1 MYKNCVFI
9 IESPN
14 KIAKIKELTGS
25 SFVFATGG
33 HFVELVNIEVSK
45 EFNPIFEIKKSTDK
59 KKDKSAH
66 INYMINQCKDKVV
79 YIATDPDREGYGIGY
94 KFYEKIKN
102 IAKTIYRTEFHE
114 ITKSG
119 VEKGLNNA
127 VLFSQSNLNLYY
139 SWLGR
144 IVSDQFVG
152 FTLTPYLRKNIK
164 NFEVSAGRVQTPT
177 LSILVELD
185 RKIQAFEQ
193 KNIDEKLSYSIEAII
208 DVLGSQISI
217 TLVEENKRKVF
228 ETKELAQNFLNDL
241 KNNLNPLAFL
251 DSIEQKDKEKS
262 PPKPF
267 TTSNLLKDGVRILEM
282 GVKQIQE
289 HAQKLFEAGLITYIR
304 TDSEALSKEYLQE
317 HQAFFENIY
326 PSVYEYREYRAGK
339 NSQAEAHEAIR
350 ITHPHRYE
358 DLKKVCEK
366 HNITDIDD
374 LKVYTLIFFNTIC
387 SQSKNAIY
395 ENTIL
400 NFKVKTHSFKCSFSK
415 LKSKGFKAIKDL
427 EEEKKDEEEIESD
440 LDFSSLQLKTQMPI
454 LDFNI
459 KELKAKAPS
468 PYTESTFIAMMETY
482 GIGRPSTY
490 TSVFE
495 ILKNKNYITL
505 EGKNRKITPTAL
517 GKSIVDFFLND
528 NQTQWIAISKVDDSF
543 TKKLEEMLDMI
554 IKDGKNAYLDL
565 MQNIQKKLGTEISNL
580 YRNNSNNNA
589 SATKKE
595 MIPPTEK
602 QLNFV
607 ETIEKTLQIKA
618 SDMTKKDKFAC
629 MKFIEEHSKKMP
641 KKDK

>member
-33 HFVELVNIEVSK
+33 HFVELVNIEVNK

-59 KKDKSAH
+59 KKDRSTH
-66 INYMINQCKDKVV
+66 INHMINQCKDKVV
-79 YIATDPDREGYGIGY
+79 YIATDLDREGYGIGY

-102 IAKTIYRTEFHE
+102 LAKTIYRTEFHE

-144 IVSDQFVG
+144 IVSDQFIG

-164 NFEVSAGRVQTPT
+164 NFEVSAGRVQTPA

-185 RKIQAFEQ
+185 KKIQAFEQ
-193 KNIDEKLSYSIEAII
+193 KNNDEKLSYSIEAII
-208 DVLGSQISI
+208 DALGSQISI
-217 TLVEENKRKVF
+217 ALVEENKMKVF

-251 DSIEQKDKEKS
+251 DAIEQKDKEKA

-317 HQAFFENIY
+317 HKAFFEGIY
-326 PSVYEYREYRAGK
+326 PSVYEYREYKAGK

-350 ITHPHRYE
+350 ITHPHCYE
-358 DLKKVCEK
+358 DLKKVCEE

-395 ENTIL
+395 ENTTL
-400 NFKVKTHSFKCSFSK
+400 NFKVKTRSFKCSFSQ

-427 EEEKKDEEEIESD
+427 EEEKKLVASYVNNRENISSIKEQNEIAHETIRLQSTFEVWDFFEKLVSYEHSIYTNVNLTQKISIINIALISKTQANIEISAQLFNKEKLESKKRYRIIMTFEFEPIEIDTKSVPLNPTGFMVTGYDVTEIAILKD
-440 LDFSSLQLKTQMPI
+440 LD
-454 LDFNI
+454 
-459 KELKAKAPS
+459 E
-468 PYTESTFIAMMETY
+468 
-482 GIGRPSTY
+482 
-490 TSVFE
+490 
-495 ILKNKNYITL
+495 KNKVKDD
-505 EGKNRKITPTAL
+505 GV
-517 GKSIVDFFLND
+517 KSR
-528 NQTQWIAISKVDDSF
+528 
-543 TKKLEEMLDMI
+543 I
-554 IKDGKNAYLDL
+554 IH
-565 MQNIQKKLGTEISNL
+565 
-580 YRNNSNNNA
+580 
-589 SATKKE
+589 
-595 MIPPTEK
+595 TEK
-602 QLNFV
+602 
-607 ETIEKTLQIKA
+607 
-618 SDMTKKDKFAC
+618 KDPH
-629 MKFIEEHSKKMP
+629 MSQY
-641 KKDK
+641 KDVKEQ

>member
-33 HFVELVNIEVSK
+33 HFVELVNIEVNK

-59 KKDKSAH
+59 KKDKSTH
-66 INYMINQCKDKVV
+66 INHMINQCKDKVV
-79 YIATDPDREGYGIGY
+79 YIATDLDREGYGIGY

-102 IAKTIYRTEFHE
+102 LAKTIYRTEFHE

-144 IVSDQFVG
+144 IVSDQFIG

-164 NFEVSAGRVQTPT
+164 NFEVSAGRVQTPA

-185 RKIQAFEQ
+185 KKIQAFEQ
-193 KNIDEKLSYSIEAII
+193 KNNDEKLSYSIEAII
-208 DVLGSQISI
+208 DALGSQISI
-217 TLVEENKRKVF
+217 ALVEENKMKVF

-251 DSIEQKDKEKS
+251 DAIEQKDKEKA

-317 HQAFFENIY
+317 HKAFFEGIY
-326 PSVYEYREYRAGK
+326 PSVYEYREYKAGK

-350 ITHPHRYE
+350 ITHPHCYE
-358 DLKKVCEK
+358 DLKKVCEE

-395 ENTIL
+395 ENTTL
-400 NFKVKTHSFKCSFSK
+400 NFKVKTRSFKCSFSQ

-427 EEEKKDEEEIESD
+427 EEEKKLVASYVNNRENISSIKEQNEIAHETIRLQSTFEVW
-440 LDFSSLQLKTQMPI
+440 DFFEKLVSYEHSIYTNVNLTQKISIINIALISKTQANI
-454 LDFNI
+454 EISAQLFN
-459 KELKAKAPS
+459 K
-468 PYTESTFIAMMETY
+468 
-482 GIGRPSTY
+482 
-490 TSVFE
+490 
-495 ILKNKNYITL
+495 
-505 EGKNRKITPTAL
+505 
-517 GKSIVDFFLND
+517 
-528 NQTQWIAISKVDDSF
+528 
-543 TKKLEEMLDMI
+543 KKLESKKRYRI
-554 IKDGKNAYLDL
+554 IMTFEFEPIEIDTKSVPLNPTGFIVTGYDV
-565 MQNIQKKLGTEISNL
+565 TEIAILKDLDEKNKVKDDGVKS
-580 YRNNSNNNA
+580 R
-589 SATKKE
+589 
-595 MIPPTEK
+595 IIHTEK
-602 QLNFV
+602 
-607 ETIEKTLQIKA
+607 
-618 SDMTKKDKFAC
+618 KDPH
-629 MKFIEEHSKKMP
+629 MSQY
-641 KKDK
+641 KDVKEQ

>member
-1 MYKNCVFI
+1 
-9 IESPN
+9 
-14 KIAKIKELTGS
+14 
-25 SFVFATGG
+25 
-33 HFVELVNIEVSK
+33 
-45 EFNPIFEIKKSTDK
+45 
-59 KKDKSAH
+59 
-66 INYMINQCKDKVV
+66 MINQCKDKVV

-102 IAKTIYRTEFHE
+102 LAKTIYRTEFHE

-144 IVSDQFVG
+144 IVSDQFIG
-152 FTLTPYLRKNIK
+152 FTLTPYLCKNIK

-208 DVLGSQISI
+208 DALGSQISI

-251 DSIEQKDKEKS
+251 DVVEQKDKEKA

-350 ITHPHRYE
+350 INTLTAMKI
-358 DLKKVCEK
+358 LKKCVR
-366 HNITDIDD
+366 
-374 LKVYTLIFFNTIC
+374 
-387 SQSKNAIY
+387 
-395 ENTIL
+395 NTIL
-400 NFKVKTHSFKCSFSK
+400 
-415 LKSKGFKAIKDL
+415 
-427 EEEKKDEEEIESD
+427 
-440 LDFSSLQLKTQMPI
+440 QI
-454 LDFNI
+454 L
-459 KELKAKAPS
+459 
-468 PYTESTFIAMMETY
+468 
-482 GIGRPSTY
+482 
-490 TSVFE
+490 
-495 ILKNKNYITL
+495 
-505 EGKNRKITPTAL
+505 
-517 GKSIVDFFLND
+517 
-528 NQTQWIAISKVDDSF
+528 
-543 TKKLEEMLDMI
+543 MI
-554 IKDGKNAYLDL
+554 
-565 MQNIQKKLGTEISNL
+565 
-580 YRNNSNNNA
+580 
-589 SATKKE
+589 
-595 MIPPTEK
+595 
-602 QLNFV
+602 
-607 ETIEKTLQIKA
+607 
-618 SDMTKKDKFAC
+618 
-629 MKFIEEHSKKMP
+629 
-641 KKDK
+641 

>member
-33 HFVELVNIEVSK
+33 HFVELVNIEVNK

-59 KKDKSAH
+59 KKDKSTH
-66 INYMINQCKDKVV
+66 INHMINQCKDKVV
-79 YIATDPDREGYGIGY
+79 YIATDLDREGYGIGY

-102 IAKTIYRTEFHE
+102 LAKTIYRTEFHE

-144 IVSDQFVG
+144 IVSDQFIG

-164 NFEVSAGRVQTPT
+164 NFEVSAGRVQTPA

-185 RKIQAFEQ
+185 KKIQAFEQ
-193 KNIDEKLSYSIEAII
+193 KNNDEKLSYSIEAII
-208 DVLGSQISI
+208 DALGSQISI
-217 TLVEENKRKVF
+217 ALVEENKMKVF

-251 DSIEQKDKEKS
+251 DAIEQKDKEKA

-317 HQAFFENIY
+317 HKAFFEGIY
-326 PSVYEYREYRAGK
+326 PSVYEYREYKAGK

-350 ITHPHRYE
+350 ITHPHCYE
-358 DLKKVCEK
+358 DLKKVCEE

-395 ENTIL
+395 ENTTL
-400 NFKVKTHSFKCSFSK
+400 NFKVKTRSFKCSFSQ

-427 EEEKKDEEEIESD
+427 EEEKKLVASYVNNRENISSIKEQNEIAHETIRLQSAFEVWDFFEKLVSYEHSIYTNINLTRKISIINIALISKTQANIEISAQLFNKEKLESKKRYRIIMTFEFEPIEIDTKSVPLNPTGFIVTGYDVTEIAILKD
-440 LDFSSLQLKTQMPI
+440 LD
-454 LDFNI
+454 
-459 KELKAKAPS
+459 E
-468 PYTESTFIAMMETY
+468 
-482 GIGRPSTY
+482 
-490 TSVFE
+490 
-495 ILKNKNYITL
+495 KNKVKDD
-505 EGKNRKITPTAL
+505 GV
-517 GKSIVDFFLND
+517 KSR
-528 NQTQWIAISKVDDSF
+528 
-543 TKKLEEMLDMI
+543 I
-554 IKDGKNAYLDL
+554 IH
-565 MQNIQKKLGTEISNL
+565 
-580 YRNNSNNNA
+580 
-589 SATKKE
+589 
-595 MIPPTEK
+595 TEK
-602 QLNFV
+602 
-607 ETIEKTLQIKA
+607 
-618 SDMTKKDKFAC
+618 KDPH
-629 MKFIEEHSKKMP
+629 MSQY
-641 KKDK
+641 KDVKEQ

>member
-33 HFVELVNIEVSK
+33 HFVELVNIEVNK

-59 KKDKSAH
+59 KKDKSTH
-66 INYMINQCKDKVV
+66 INHMINQCKDKVV
-79 YIATDPDREGYGIGY
+79 YIATDLDREGYGIGY

-102 IAKTIYRTEFHE
+102 LAKTIYRTEFHE

-144 IVSDQFVG
+144 IVSDQFIG

-164 NFEVSAGRVQTPT
+164 NFEVSAGRVQTPA

-185 RKIQAFEQ
+185 KKIQAFEQ
-193 KNIDEKLSYSIEAII
+193 KNNDEKLSYSIEAII
-208 DVLGSQISI
+208 DALGSQISI
-217 TLVEENKRKVF
+217 ALVEENKMKVF

-251 DSIEQKDKEKS
+251 DAIEQKDKEKA

-317 HQAFFENIY
+317 HKAFFEGIY
-326 PSVYEYREYRAGK
+326 PSVYEYREYKAGK

-350 ITHPHRYE
+350 ITHPHCYE
-358 DLKKVCEK
+358 DLKKVCEE

-395 ENTIL
+395 ENTTL
-400 NFKVKTHSFKCSFSK
+400 NFKVKTRSFKCSFSQ

-427 EEEKKDEEEIESD
+427 EEEKKLVASYVNNRENISSIKEQNEIAHETIRLQSAFEVWDFFEKLVSYEHSIYTNVNLTQKISIINIALISKTQANIEISAQLFNKEKLESKKRYRIIMTFEFEPIEIDTKSVPLNPTGFIVTGYDVTEIAILKD
-440 LDFSSLQLKTQMPI
+440 LD
-454 LDFNI
+454 
-459 KELKAKAPS
+459 E
-468 PYTESTFIAMMETY
+468 
-482 GIGRPSTY
+482 
-490 TSVFE
+490 
-495 ILKNKNYITL
+495 KNKVKDD
-505 EGKNRKITPTAL
+505 GV
-517 GKSIVDFFLND
+517 KSR
-528 NQTQWIAISKVDDSF
+528 
-543 TKKLEEMLDMI
+543 I
-554 IKDGKNAYLDL
+554 IH
-565 MQNIQKKLGTEISNL
+565 
-580 YRNNSNNNA
+580 
-589 SATKKE
+589 
-595 MIPPTEK
+595 TEK
-602 QLNFV
+602 
-607 ETIEKTLQIKA
+607 
-618 SDMTKKDKFAC
+618 KDPH
-629 MKFIEEHSKKMP
+629 MSQY
-641 KKDK
+641 KDVKEQ

>member
-1 MYKNCVFI
+1 MFNMYKNCVFI

-33 HFVELVNIEVSK
+33 HFVDLVNIEVSK

-59 KKDKSAH
+59 KKDKSTH

-164 NFEVSAGRVQTPT
+164 NFEVSAGRVQTPV

-251 DSIEQKDKEKS
+251 DAVEQKDKEKS

-317 HQAFFENIY
+317 HQAFFKIFILACMNTENI
-326 PSVYEYREYRAGK
+326 G
-339 NSQAEAHEAIR
+339 
-350 ITHPHRYE
+350 
-358 DLKKVCEK
+358 L
-366 HNITDIDD
+366 
-374 LKVYTLIFFNTIC
+374 
-387 SQSKNAIY
+387 
-395 ENTIL
+395 
-400 NFKVKTHSFKCSFSK
+400 VKIHK
-415 LKSKGFKAIKDL
+415 LKRMRL
-427 EEEKKDEEEIESD
+427 
-440 LDFSSLQLKTQMPI
+440 
-454 LDFNI
+454 
-459 KELKAKAPS
+459 
-468 PYTESTFIAMMETY
+468 
-482 GIGRPSTY
+482 
-490 TSVFE
+490 
-495 ILKNKNYITL
+495 
-505 EGKNRKITPTAL
+505 
-517 GKSIVDFFLND
+517 
-528 NQTQWIAISKVDDSF
+528 
-543 TKKLEEMLDMI
+543 
-554 IKDGKNAYLDL
+554 
-565 MQNIQKKLGTEISNL
+565 
-580 YRNNSNNNA
+580 
-589 SATKKE
+589 
-595 MIPPTEK
+595 
-602 QLNFV
+602 
-607 ETIEKTLQIKA
+607 
-618 SDMTKKDKFAC
+618 
-629 MKFIEEHSKKMP
+629 
-641 KKDK
+641 